1 MCPSSWKLYVDDF
14 PLFGSSVA
22 HLEPELELF
31 KVWEKLVRQIIIT
44 IIAVDTVD
52 IIKFL
57 CMQLIPAF
65 ADIFML
71 NLYQIILQQQFRP
84 IYVSLFMCY
93 AFLMSVHIRIST
105 QL

>member
-1 MCPSSWKLYVDDF
+1 MIFLF
-14 PLFGSSVA
+14 FGSSLA

-44 IIAVDTVD
+44 IIAVDS
-52 IIKFL
+52 
-57 CMQLIPAF
+57 MQLIPAF